1 MIDPSLIAKV
11 NELSQAERLE
21 LIGVV
26 WDSLSPADLPVTD
39 AENQML
45 DARLADAEANPD
57 DESPLSEVVSRLE
70 RQGH

>member
-1 MIDPSLIAKV
+1 MIDPTLIAKV

-26 WDSLSPADLPVTD
+26 WDSLSHGDLPVTD
-39 AENQML
+39 AEREML
-45 DARLADAEANPD
+45 DARLADADANPD
-57 DESPLSEVVSRLE
+57 AESPLSEVVSRLE

>member
-26 WDSLSPADLPVTD
+26 WDSLSHADLPVTD
-39 AENQML
+39 AEKQML

>member
-11 NELSQAERLE
+11 NELSQAVRLE

-26 WDSLSPADLPVTD
+26 WDSLSHADLPVTD
-39 AENQML
+39 AEKQML